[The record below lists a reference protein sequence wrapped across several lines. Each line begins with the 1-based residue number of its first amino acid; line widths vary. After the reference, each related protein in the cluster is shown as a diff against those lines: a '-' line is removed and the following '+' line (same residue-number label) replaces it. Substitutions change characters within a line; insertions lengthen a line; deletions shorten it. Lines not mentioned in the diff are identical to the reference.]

1 MAKVFGI
8 HELELRA
15 GVTPEQFDQFVHDE
29 VARAPAQPVW
39 TIHVLKGD
47 RGTRDGKFAVL
58 IEIESVETR
67 NRLFP
72 DSGDEPSPEAQQYL
86 ASANTLM
93 EKWSSLA
100 TAPGDPETVWT
111 DYAVVV
117 TT

>member
-8 HELELRA
+8 HELELRP
-15 GVTPEQFDQFVHDE
+15 GVTPEQFDQFVRGE

-47 RGTRDGKFAVL
+47 RGTRGGKFAVL

-67 NRLFP
+67 DRLFP
-72 DSGDEPSPEAQQYL
+72 DSGGEPSLEAQQYL
-86 ASANTLM
+86 ASSNTLM

-100 TAPGDPETVWT
+100 TAPGDSGTVWT
-111 DYAVVV
+111 DYAVVA

>member
-8 HELELRA
+8 HELELRP
-15 GVTPEQFDQFVHDE
+15 GVTPEQFDQFVRDE

-58 IEIESVETR
+58 IEIESVATR
-67 NRLFP
+67 DRLFP
-72 DSGDEPSPEAQQYL
+72 DSGGEPSPEAQQYL
-86 ASANTLM
+86 AASNTLM
-93 EKWSSLA
+93 EKWSRLA
-100 TAPGDPETVWT
+100 TAPGDAGSVWT
-111 DYAVVV
+111 DYAVLV